1 MVNVTVDWDGLGP
14 TAKKVRNA
22 SILKSSLQRMAC
34 WIELKT
40 HSGKQVILLVLNE
53 PVKTNMQYVAGSQPP
68 SQGFSLFLSRMLETV
83 RYVNYSQ
90 FD

>member
-1 MVNVTVDWDGLGP
+1 MDWDQLRKRLEMLVFLSHLFRDWL
-14 TAKKVRNA
+14 AELSLKH
-22 SILKSSLQRMAC
+22 ILEKL
-34 WIELKT
+34 
-40 HSGKQVILLVLNE
+40 VILSVLNE